1 MNYDRMEPEKLS
13 LRKYTAIIAILLVLI
28 MTVLDVTIVN
38 VALPVLA
45 QQFDISD
52 SMTVWIVTI
61 YQLLITMLI
70 LPLSS
75 VGDLFSYRRTF
86 LTGVAVFTI
95 ASVLCAASQ
104 SFVMILVARAIQGIG
119 AACVVSVN
127 VALTRLIYPPKVL
140 GRGLALNGMAVASAT
155 AAGPTIAGALLSIAS
170 WHWLFLI
177 NVPFGIAAFW
187 LGKRYLPNNPEVES
201 KSKFDVV
208 SAIENILMFGLL
220 FLAFGG
226 YTGKNDEVKF
236 FVLSGASILVGL
248 FYVCRESHRSAPML
262 PVDLF
267 RIRLYTLSIITSV
280 CSFIAQMLAMVSL
293 PFILLNSYGFSSIAT
308 GLLMTPWPLTT
319 MIISPFAARFVERHN
334 AGVTAAVGMGLF
346 AVGIFAMLFLSAEG
360 ISKWGIVWRM
370 AVCGIGYGIFQTP
383 NNIVMVTATPIFR
396 TGGAGGMQ
404 STARLVGQT
413 FGATLVTI
421 IFAVGHGTTYHLV
434 HVCLCISMCFAIIAG
449 VFSVSRRICR
459 SSSPESQIADMS

>member
-177 NVPFGIAAFW
+177 NVP
-187 LGKRYLPNNPEVES
+187 LGKGICPIIRRWSQNLS
-201 KSKFDVV
+201 
-208 SAIENILMFGLL
+208 LM
-220 FLAFGG
+220 
-226 YTGKNDEVKF
+226 
-236 FVLSGASILVGL
+236 
-248 FYVCRESHRSAPML
+248 
-262 PVDLF
+262 
-267 RIRLYTLSIITSV
+267 
-280 CSFIAQMLAMVSL
+280 
-293 PFILLNSYGFSSIAT
+293 
-308 GLLMTPWPLTT
+308 W
-319 MIISPFAARFVERHN
+319 
-334 AGVTAAVGMGLF
+334 
-346 AVGIFAMLFLSAEG
+346 
-360 ISKWGIVWRM
+360 
-370 AVCGIGYGIFQTP
+370 
-383 NNIVMVTATPIFR
+383 
-396 TGGAGGMQ
+396 
-404 STARLVGQT
+404 
-413 FGATLVTI
+413 
-421 IFAVGHGTTYHLV
+421 
-434 HVCLCISMCFAIIAG
+434 
-449 VFSVSRRICR
+449 
-459 SSSPESQIADMS
+459 